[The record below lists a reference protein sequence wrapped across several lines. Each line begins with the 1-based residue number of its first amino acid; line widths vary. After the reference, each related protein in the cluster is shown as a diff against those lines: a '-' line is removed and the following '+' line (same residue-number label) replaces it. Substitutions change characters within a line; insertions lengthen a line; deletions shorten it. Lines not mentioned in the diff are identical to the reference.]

1 MSGVAF
7 AAGVVVGAQHVGSDE
22 RVAREFAAAWQRG
35 DAAAMYATLSDDA
48 RRRIGPVA
56 FARAY
61 RQAAITATQV
71 SLAVGRTRGAGGH
84 HVAFP
89 VRVATRIFG
98 TVRARVSLPIVQS
111 GGSRRV
117 DWGPYLVFPGLRPG
131 ERLTRQTVLPRR
143 ASILARDGTPL
154 AQGDQ
159 RTSPLGPAASEIV
172 GTLGAPS
179 PDRVDRLRAAGFPPD
194 AEVGVSGLER
204 LFDGRLSGTPGGV
217 LLAGDRPLARGHSR
231 PDPPLKTSIDAG
243 VQAAATEALAGRYGG
258 VAALRPRTGEILAPR
273 RHRLLR
279 APAAGLHVQDRHRR
293 RRAAE
298 RPRQADDH
306 LPLPDLDAPGGR
318 RAPERQRRELRRQL
332 RAGLRAVV
340 QLGVR
345 AARAPSW
352 APAGWWPPPSAS
364 VSTAAAAPGR
374 RRQHD
379 PRCREI
385 GDDLAVGS
393 SAIGQ
398 GARPGDRARDGGGGR
413 HDRRRTAGGPRHAAA
428 RAAGPCARGRPAR
441 GSRDTR
447 RAPDGGHRRA
457 SAPAPRPPSPASR
470 WRARPVPPSC
480 ARPSRPRPAG
490 RRARHAR
497 RHAAKP
503 DPTDTDAWFARLR
516 ARARTRAGGVR
527 PARARRARAGT
538 RRRRRRAR
546 CCRPA

>member
-71 SLAVGRTRGAGGH
+71 SLTVGRTRGAGGH

-217 LLAGDRPLARGHSR
+217 LLAGDRPLGRGHSR

-258 VAALRPRTGEILAPR
+258 VAALRPRTGEILA
-273 RHRLLR
+273 LAGIAFS
-279 APAAGLHVQDRHRR
+279 APQ
-293 RRAAE
+293 
-298 RPRQADDH
+298 P
-306 LPLPDLDAPGGR
+306 PGSTFKI
-318 RAPERQRRELRRQL
+318 
-332 RAGLRAVV
+332 V
-340 QLGVR
+340 
-345 AARAPSW
+345 
-352 APAGWWPPPSAS
+352 
-364 VSTAAAAPGR
+364 TAAAALQNGLVTTTTTFPDQTSTRLEGVELQNANGESCGGSFQQAFAQSCNSVFAPLGAKLGARRLVAAARRFGFDGSRPLPGAAASTIP
-374 RRQHD
+374 D
-379 PRCREI
+379 AESI

-398 GARPGDRARDGGGGR
+398 GRVQATALEMAVVAATIAGHGRRPSVTLLP
-413 HDRRRTAGGPRHAAA
+413 RRRAVRTRATSPRVADTLERLMVNTVRFGTGTAAA
-428 RAAGPCARGRPAR
+428 IPGTEVAGKTGTAELRQTVTTKDQQDAARG
-441 GSRDTR
+441 T
-447 RAPDGGHRRA
+447 PDA
-457 SAPAPRPPSPASR
+457 TPS
-470 WRARPVPPSC
+470 
-480 ARPSRPRPAG
+480 
-490 RRARHAR
+490 
-497 RHAAKP
+497 KP
-503 DPTDTDAWFARLR
+503 DPTDTDAWFAGYAPAKNPRLAVCVLLVR
-516 ARARTRAGGVR
+516 SGAGGDTAAPAARTVLQAGL
-527 PARARRARAGT
+527 
-538 RRRRRRAR
+538 
-546 CCRPA
+546 